1 MDHVSFPYRHS
12 SHLTL
17 LHVIAESGAWEKYGL
32 DVDYDRY
39 ISSSDAH
46 KAVPKGEVDFVGGN
60 HVSTYGYRARGDNWV
75 YLGQTVNFVDPYL
88 VVHADSGIEG
98 FADLKHKK
106 VGTRGSH
113 PALNDWLRLKQNGL
127 DTDREEVE
135 IVNQLKHRKND
146 MDSTN
151 TNDPEGL
158 SLPHLWEWVRDGVVD
173 AALVTPPS
181 AQFAQE
187 AGLKVIEIEPMPMI
201 WHTTISTSLS
211 FVEKHSDIVERM
223 LKAIIEGIRF
233 FKTKP
238 EQTIDILQRRYTKE
252 GAMSRNIAAAT
263 YALTAPQ
270 LEPKLFPSMRAIN
283 NVYQE
288 ALRQDKDA
296 AKITPL
302 ELWDT
307 HFIRRLSDNGFI
319 SGLYGKMPTRADHAP
334 MPSMPAHLHHQH
346 GAGEACDVCGD

>member
-17 LHVIAESGAWEKYGL
+17 LHVIAESGAWQKYGL

-39 ISSSDAH
+39 ISSADAH
-46 KAVPKGEVDFVGGN
+46 KSVPKGEVDFVGGN
-60 HVSTYGYRARGDNWV
+60 HISPYGYRARGDNWV

-88 VVHADSGIEG
+88 VVRADSGIET

-113 PALNDWLRLKQNGL
+113 PGLNDWLRLKQNGL
-127 DTDREEVE
+127 DTDRDEVE
-135 IVNQLKHRKND
+135 IVNQLKHRKNEI
-146 MDSTN
+146 DSTN

-158 SLPHLWEWVRDGVVD
+158 SLPHLWEWVRDRVVD
-173 AALVTPPS
+173 AALITPPS

-211 FVEKHSDIVERM
+211 FVEKHPDIVERM
-223 LKAIIEGIRF
+223 LKAIIEGVHF

-238 EQTIDILQRRYTKE
+238 EHTIDILQRRYTKE
-252 GAMSRNIAAAT
+252 GTMSREIAAAT

-307 HFIRRLSDNGFI
+307 HFIRKLSDSGFI

-334 MPSMPAHLHHQH
+334 MPPMPAHLHHHH
-346 GAGEACDVCGD
+346 GANESCDVCAD